1 MNEPLASTLSFPANF
16 EAYGRAAAEL
26 RRVLEERGVKPR
38 PRHHAELVFEEV
50 VSNVIRH
57 GCRDA
62 PECMV
67 EVRVAV
73 QPHAIVLDFVD
84 NARAFDPLSHAVRDL
99 PDTLDEAAGGGLGL
113 RLVRK
118 VSERLDYKRTAEKRN
133 HFTVTIAM

>member
-1 MNEPLASTLSFPANF
+1 MNEPFASTLSFPANF

-26 RRVLEERGVKPR
+26 RRLLEERGIKPR
-38 PRHHAELVFEEV
+38 PRHYAELVFEEV

-67 EVRVAV
+67 EVRVAL
-73 QPHAIVLDFVD
+73 QPRVIVLDFAD
-84 NARAFDPLSHAVRDL
+84 NARAFDPLTHDPKEL
-99 PDTLDEAAGGGLGL
+99 PDSLEEAGVGGLGL

-118 VSERLDYKRTAEKRN
+118 VSTRMDYERTAGNWN
-133 HFTVTIAM
+133 HFTVTIAR